1 MIISLLLKKRKGEKQ
16 AMVGVVAHL
25 SQIKPGTLVLDT
37 LRCRR
42 TILEIVNVPQ
52 ETLPA
57 LSCTHIE
64 DEDYVIC
71 SSWLVQVRDLR
82 TRRID
87 TTRIDC
93 DAMGLVER
101 FHLLESEA
109 YLQLT
114 GKRG

>member
-1 MIISLLLKKRKGEKQ
+1 MMGL
-16 AMVGVVAHL
+16 VAHL
-25 SQIKPGTLVLDT
+25 SQIKPGALVLDT

-42 TILEIVNVPQ
+42 TILEIVSLPQ

-57 LSCTHIE
+57 MTCTRME
-64 DEDYVIC
+64 VSMDDEDDFSVT
-71 SSWLVQVRDLR
+71 SSWLVQVRDLK

-93 DAMGLVER
+93 DAMGLIDR
-101 FHLLESEA
+101 FHVLESEA

-114 GKRG
+114 GRRG